1 MGLPD
6 GIQTVT
12 LTGHIARPDG
22 ANSRDW
28 VRVSPTAGEL
38 VSAEYGVIL
47 RGSVPAEPDSSGA
60 WSLVLPANDDPSLQP
75 SGGTYRID
83 RPGRSYYVQLL
94 HAMGT
99 IDLAELTPVP
109 EDNGEYVLVPGPPGP
124 EGPAGPEGPTGP
136 GGGEPGEQ
144 GPAGPKGDTGDRG
157 PAGADGTDGA
167 TGPAGPKG
175 DKGDPGDPGGGGT
188 SIRSAE
194 ARIISGDVALTPTG
208 TWTVV
213 ASAGGTI
220 PLAVTIAAAEG
231 DRIRL
236 DPQFMRTGTGY
247 FLDFAVL
254 DDSGAPVWFLG
265 SRSPTSLPEGNPL
278 YYPQAGSFPAAT
290 ASTQFPVEAGHIRS
304 DGTVKIALVY
314 KGDGTE
320 TIYSSATYPC
330 VLLGTNYGQEPAA

>member
-1 MGLPD
+1 MSLPD

-22 ANSRDW
+22 TNSPDW
-28 VRVSPTAGEL
+28 VRVGPTAGEL
-38 VSAEYGVIL
+38 VSAEHGVIL
-47 RGSVPAEPDSSGA
+47 RGTVPAEPDGTGA
-60 WSLVLPANDDPSLQP
+60 WSMLLPANDDPTLQP
-75 SGGTYRID
+75 AGGTYRID

-99 IDLAELTPVP
+99 IDLAALTPVP
-109 EDNGEYVLVPGPPGP
+109 EDDGDYVLVPGPPGP
-124 EGPAGPEGPTGP
+124 EGPAGPQGPAGP

-157 PAGADGTDGA
+157 PAGADGA

-175 DKGDPGDPGGGGT
+175 DKGDTGDPGAGGGST
-188 SIRSAE
+188 IRTVL
-194 ARIISGDVALTPTG
+194 ARHISGDVALTSTA

-220 PLAVTIAAAEG
+220 PLAVTIPATVG

-236 DPQFMRTGTGY
+236 DLQFMRTGTGY
-247 FLDFAVL
+247 YLDFAVL
-254 DDSGAPVWFLG
+254 DESGAPVWFLG
-265 SRSPTSLPEGNPL
+265 SWSATPLPEGNPL

-290 ASTQFPVEAGHIRS
+290 ASTQFTVEAGHLVA
-304 DGTVKIALVY
+304 GAVTIALVY
-314 KGDGTE
+314 KGDGSE
-320 TIYSSATYPC
+320 TIYSSATYPF
-330 VLLGTNYGQEPAA
+330 LELGSNWGQEPA